1 MRKDV
6 QMTKYRYVVV
16 DAMIDG
22 KMRYAIHHVKTDEH
36 GDTVIHFSRW
46 FEKLED
52 AEALIA
58 LKENTGGVFG

>member
-1 MRKDV
+1 
-6 QMTKYRYVVV
+6 MTKYRFVVV

-46 FEKLED
+46 YEKKED
-52 AEALIA
+52 AEAVKKLN
-58 LKENTGGVFG
+58 EVGT